1 MVLLKATHIDVKNLI
16 ASASLDKP
24 YLVYSIKKGN
34 PNTKDSYNILEGRK
48 VYIRWAGKE
57 DKENVALVILD
68 DKKTKDI
75 IGMSIEARTNG
86 GLTKFE
92 NRFYSNLQPIILKM
106 NDVLCLQN
114 DDVSVT
120 KAPTKSSSKPSISNP
135 KVPSTLATIP
145 EEVNHDTVGK
155 KEVDPDADVKKRFN
169 EKYSYFAD
177 KKKALVSETYI
188 DRDLDYKFK
197 EHEGYALQL
206 LTDDKA
212 RKSYS
217 KLDLDLVTLTL
228 EGYYTSKHYLVP
240 KGCGYLVLG
249 DLNKDYYE
257 KFKVDEKQLDKDIEN
272 IFEVYGKLDK
282 LISKINKE
290 QKFEDTKNDILETI
304 QGHKEDFVETSK
316 DLKDDLINT
325 IKDTK
330 FGKFLNKLSK

>member
-68 DKKTKDI
+68 ESKTKDI
-75 IGMSIEARTNG
+75 IGMSIEVRTTG

-92 NRFYSNLQPIILKM
+92 NRFYSNLQPILIKM
-106 NDVLCLQN
+106 NEGMGLQN
-114 DDVSVT
+114 DDVTVP
-120 KAPTKSSSKPSISNP
+120 KAPTKVSSKPSISNH
-135 KVPSTLATIP
+135 KVPSTVESKT
-145 EEVNHDTVGK
+145 EEVNHDTIGK
-155 KEVDPDADVKKRFN
+155 KEVDPDADVKARFK
-169 EKYSYFAD
+169 EKYSSYEA
-177 KKKALVSETYI
+177 KKKDIVSKTFI
-188 DRDLDYKFK
+188 DGELDYKFK
-197 EHEGYALQL
+197 EHKGYALQL
-206 LTDDKA
+206 LTDDKV

-217 KLDLDLVTLTL
+217 KLDLDLVTLDP
-228 EGYYTSKHYLVP
+228 EDSYYIKHYLVP
-240 KGCGYLVLG
+240 KGCGYLILG

-257 KFKVDEKQLDKDIEN
+257 KFKVDEKQLDKDIKN

-316 DLKDDLINT
+316 DIKDDLINT